1 MYKYII
7 IIVIVFNY
15 HFFYIELYIYK
26 NKIIN
31 RYKMSSNVIED
42 GDNNEALLPTEK
54 ENPTKQ
60 FKKIKKIQK
69 RTNKPKIN
77 IDTDSIYPRSIIDED
92 PELTSSIEF
101 TQSNVG
107 GLDKITRKFSHG
119 TILHSIFT
127 LFYNSPF
134 ITLLFFPYAFSKCG
148 FVIGLVVL
156 TLISLNSYFTSF
168 LVLRI
173 KQRTKCNSYNDLLM
187 TYIGKKGNLVYNVI
201 YFIFCFGMCLI
212 YLFVFNEISKEV
224 YYTFKGNDP
233 GRLTQI
239 IVLLSGYAIIG
250 IPSFFIKQHKY
261 VNKFKI
267 ATLVAI
273 CVSIFML
280 CVYSLLLEV
289 PCRGEEFK
297 KEKFV
302 YKKFS
307 LDYFTMLGI
316 ISLSLANHPFLFRN
330 MGDLNMFT
338 MKRGKKVF
346 LHTTIIQFFFYIFFG
361 IFAMFSNQFNSQNFN
376 PLVIVIKHCQHNPPY
391 YVNVIISCIVGL
403 LCEFNVSHSITQ
415 FFENTKTSNDSDK
428 NILTQLV
435 NTDINNILYKDQ
447 IKSTTETK
455 REEQIQLLI
464 KIIECFFVHL
474 VFFVINQQI
483 DIFFGFVGGIC
494 SSALCYVIPVICYL
508 SVDKNLKIVPKIF
521 ILFVATVMSI
531 LGLTVTTISVL
542 QLFI

>member
-1 MYKYII
+1 
-7 IIVIVFNY
+7 
-15 HFFYIELYIYK
+15 
-26 NKIIN
+26 
-31 RYKMSSNVIED
+31 MSSNSIED
-42 GDNNEALLPTEK
+42 VDNNEALLPTEK
-54 ENPTKQ
+54 ENPTNS
-60 FKKIKKIQK
+60 FKKVKKIQK
-69 RTNKPKIN
+69 RVNKPKIN
-77 IDTDSIYPRSIIDED
+77 IDTDNIYPRSIIDED
-92 PELTSSIEF
+92 PELTSSIEY

-107 GLDKITRKFSHG
+107 GLDKITRKFSRG
-119 TILHSIFT
+119 TIFNSIFT

-134 ITLLFFPYAFSKCG
+134 ITILFFPYAFSKCG
-148 FVIGLVVL
+148 FIIGLVVL

-173 KQRTKCNSYNDLLM
+173 KQRTKCNSYNDLLV
-187 TYIGKKGNLVYNVI
+187 TYIGKKGNVVYNII

-212 YLFVFNEISKEV
+212 YLFVFNEISREV
-224 YYTFKGNDP
+224 HYTFTGNDP
-233 GRLTQI
+233 GRLPEI
-239 IVLLSGYAIIG
+239 IILLSGFVIFG
-250 IPSFFIKQHKY
+250 IPSFFIKKHKY

-273 CVSIFML
+273 CVSLFML
-280 CVYSLLLEV
+280 IVFSLVLSK
-289 PCRGEEFK
+289 PCRGENFK

-302 YKKFS
+302 FKKFN
-307 LDYFTMLGI
+307 LEYFTMLGI

-346 LHTTIIQFFFYIFFG
+346 LHTTIIQFFFYIVFG
-361 IFAMFSNQFNSQNFN
+361 ILGMFANQFNSQQFN
-376 PLVIVIKHCQHNPPY
+376 PLVIVIKHCEHNSTY
-391 YVNVIISCIVGL
+391 YVGVFISCVVGL

-415 FFENTKTSNDSDK
+415 FFENTKRSNETDK

-447 IKSTTETK
+447 IKSTTESK

-464 KIIECFFVHL
+464 KIIENFFVHL
-474 VFFVINQQI
+474 VFFMVNQHI

-508 SVDKNLKIVPKIF
+508 SVEKNLKILPKIF
-521 ILFVATVMSI
+521 ILFVASVMSV
-531 LGLTVTTISVL
+531 LGLSVTTVSVI
-542 QLFI
+542 QLFKKNK